1 MSRLMMPLFS
11 ERTDCKVNTK
21 NFTMDV
27 TPRQIELL
35 KALAAFERSRCYS
48 ATMQELADE
57 LGVRRSTV
65 FEHIT
70 ALRQKGLVVAS
81 RGKARSLRLTATGEE
96 LLERSLDSDRIAEVE
111 GISLAGRVAAGL
123 PVQAIENVER
133 LSLESQ
139 FGSGDEV
146 FALQVSGES
155 MIEYDIRDGD
165 YVICRRASS
174 AHNGQLVIAEV
185 ENEGATL
192 KRFFKESNGVRL
204 APGNP
209 SFKPI
214 FSRDCRIEAVVVGLL
229 RKL

>member
-1 MSRLMMPLFS
+1 
-11 ERTDCKVNTK
+11 
-21 NFTMDV
+21 MDI

-35 KALAAFERSRCYS
+35 KALAAFEHSRCYS

-65 FEHIT
+65 FEHIAT
-70 ALRQKGLVVAS
+70 LRQKGLLVPS

-96 LLERSLDSDRIAEVE
+96 LLEKSLDSGHIAQVE
-111 GISLAGRVAAGL
+111 GIPLAGRVAAGI
-123 PVQAIENVER
+123 PVQADENIER
-133 LSLESQ
+133 ISLESQ

-155 MIEYDIRDGD
+155 MIEYDVRDGD

-192 KRFFKESNGVRL
+192 KRFYKERDSVRL

-209 SFKPI
+209 SFEPI